1 MNILALTLELT
12 VPLRMA
18 ELKRRGG
25 PLEADWDAA
34 RTFGP
39 VLSERGDVLLYGGKP
54 GQAAGLFNRLAE
66 AIAVMAF
73 LPGGITVFGT
83 TWRAGE

>member
-1 MNILALTLELT
+1 MNSLVLTLELA
-12 VPLRMA
+12 VPLRIA
-18 ELKRRGG
+18 ELQRRGG

-39 VLSERGDVLLYGGKP
+39 VLSERGDVLLYGGKQ
-54 GQAAGLFNRLAE
+54 GQAAGLFNSLAE

-73 LPGGITVFGT
+73 LPGGITVFDQH
-83 TWRAGE
+83 WEAGE